1 MAPTHKQIA
10 AGQRRSLLAMK
21 RKLLDMATQWGEV
34 DAFNEGELATLA
46 DKIQETADNLV
57 EQTE

>member
-21 RKLLDMATQWGEV
+21 RKLQDMAAQWGDV
-34 DAFNEGELATLA
+34 DAYNEGALTELA
-46 DKIQETADNLV
+46 DKVQETADNLI
-57 EQTE
+57 QTD